1 MEKRIP
7 KTKEEGFAQ
16 LDAMLSDEE
25 KKELMNCEDTFLY
38 HFTLGMWI
46 RNNWLY
52 PLNEEEEQ
60 AFVKMFA
67 DDDDSP
73 YGFFPFHPDCMS
85 SVIID
90 SYQKYLKKLTK

>member
-7 KTKEEGFAQ
+7 KTKEESFAL

-25 KKELMNCEDTFLY
+25 KKELMDCEDTFIY

-52 PLNEEEEQ
+52 PLNAEEEQ
-60 AFVKMFA
+60 TFVRMFA
-67 DDDDSP
+67 DDDDSS
-73 YGFFPFHPDCMS
+73 YGIFSVHPDSMPS
-85 SVIID
+85 IIIE
-90 SYQKYLKKLTK
+90 SYQKYLKNLTK

>member
-7 KTKEEGFAQ
+7 KTKEETFAL

-25 KKELMNCEDTFLY
+25 KKELMDCEDTFVY

-52 PLNEEEEQ
+52 PLNAEEEQ
-60 AFVKMFA
+60 AFVRMFA
-67 DDDDSP
+67 DDDDSS
-73 YGFFPFHPDCMS
+73 YGIFSVHPDSMS
-85 SVIID
+85 SIIIE
-90 SYQKYLKKLTK
+90 SYQKYLKNLTK

>member
-25 KKELMNCEDTFLY
+25 KKELMNCEDTFVY

-52 PLNEEEEQ
+52 PLNVTRPM
-60 AFVKMFA
+60 AFSHSIPTV
-67 DDDDSP
+67 
-73 YGFFPFHPDCMS
+73 CRLS
-85 SVIID
+85 SLIAI
-90 SYQKYLKKLTK
+90 KNT

>member
-7 KTKEEGFAQ
+7 KTKEECFAQ
-16 LDAMLSDEE
+16 LDTMLSDEE
-25 KKELMNCEDTFLY
+25 KEELKKSEDTYLY
-38 HFTLGMWI
+38 HFSLGMWI

-73 YGFFPFHPDCMS
+73 YGFFVVHPDSMS
-85 SVIID
+85 SIIID
-90 SYQKYLKKLTK
+90 SYQKYLKNLTK